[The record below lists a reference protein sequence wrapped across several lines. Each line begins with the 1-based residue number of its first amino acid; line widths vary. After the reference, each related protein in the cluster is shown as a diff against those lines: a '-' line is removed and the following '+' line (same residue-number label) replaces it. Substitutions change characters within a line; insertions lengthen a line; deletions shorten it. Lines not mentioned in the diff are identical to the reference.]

1 MKEQDINM
9 KKKDGSRGKPLK
21 EGLFYAVEVTD
32 KEGHVL
38 QHIEAQ
44 SRSYVQQWNQ
54 VVNVQAKQTALTI
67 KDTGG
72 VDRSITPA
80 TQNLRIIA
88 GADVTDYGVRV
99 GKGSTGV
106 TISDYKLEIP
116 LAGGTGAD
124 QLTHLAM
131 TYTSP
136 SLDGSD
142 CLFSIRRSMINNS
155 GSTITGINE
164 IGAYMRMGSY
174 YGLAFRDILASPVS
188 VPDGGAITV
197 QYTIKVTA

>member
-1 MKEQDINM
+1 MKEQDMNT
-9 KKKDGSRGKPLK
+9 KKKNDSHGKPLK
-21 EGLFYAVEVTD
+21 EGLFYTVEVTD

-38 QHIEAQ
+38 QRIEDQ

-54 VVNVQAKQTALTI
+54 VVNVQAKQTASTI

-72 VDRSITPA
+72 TNRSITPV
-80 TQNLRIIA
+80 TQNLRISADA
-88 GADVTDYGVRV
+88 GVTDYGIRV

-136 SLDGSD
+136 SVSGSE

-155 GSTITGINE
+155 GSAITGINE

-174 YGLAFRDILASPVS
+174 YGLAFRDVLAGPVS
-188 VPDGGAITV
+188 IPDGGAITV